1 MDTIV
6 DMPAKR
12 HFQKRIVFYVFAMS
26 FGSVS
31 FGYASAIIATT
42 LGNVG
47 DFDSCYCGLTE
58 IGQPSFQ
65 KYMDLTK
72 TNPHTA
78 TIRGAMNSLFYAGGF
93 SELFSILGARTDLD
107 AKRLLQQALQS

>member
-1 MDTIV
+1 MFLLDTLLLSLLLLWV
-6 DMPAKR
+6 
-12 HFQKRIVFYVFAMS
+12 
-26 FGSVS
+26 G
-31 FGYASAIIATT
+31 
-42 LGNVG
+42 VG

-65 KYMDLTK
+65 KYMNLTT

-93 SELFSILGARTDLD
+93 FGAVFNSWCADRFGR
-107 AKRLLQQALQS
+107 KKALATGATIMIISSALCAGSVTVSMFIVFRFFTGWR